1 MFVGESENC
10 WISKMDVSILHVS
23 TCDHSCNILALN
35 FDTYIA
41 SYIPRI
47 MTFEQC
53 QGDLGIKNPSV
64 NHSSK
69 CCSEC
74 FIYYFLWP
82 KYVAVAKRPFFC
94 APSICTKPQ
103 VGRAFDRSPFWT
115 SSGATSMVR
124 AQVDMTCQ
132 NTMPR
137 IISLGSSIG
146 VYYIGVISSQTW
158 TKDTMTSLTWGN
170 PTFHSRMVW
179 HC

>member
-1 MFVGESENC
+1 MGHDYSTGCSCLDTDGSHTIFLRQMFVGESENC

-23 TCDHSCNILALN
+23 TCDHSCKILALN

-74 FIYYFLWP
+74 FIYYCTSFDQNTWQLP
-82 KYVAVAKRPFFC
+82 KDPFFVPL
-94 APSICTKPQ
+94 PSAQSHRLGGHSTE
-103 VGRAFDRSPFWT
+103 VH
-115 SSGATSMVR
+115 SGHRV
-124 AQVDMTCQ
+124 AQHPWWG
-132 NTMPR
+132 PR
-137 IISLGSSIG
+137 
-146 VYYIGVISSQTW
+146 
-158 TKDTMTSLTWGN
+158 
-170 PTFHSRMVW
+170 
-179 HC
+179 